1 MKYAISGSLLLVMLA
16 GSGTVLAGEHGKGM
30 NHADMQNM
38 KQSTSVT
45 QGHKA
50 EGVVNGVDLQHGKI
64 NMTHGPVPSL
74 GWPGMTMDFTVKDKA
89 ILKGIK
95 PGQKVAF
102 EVAQEGPGQFYVS
115 RITPVK

>member
-1 MKYAISGSLLLVMLA
+1 MKYTISSSLLLVLLT
-16 GSGTVLAGEHGKGM
+16 GSGAVLAGEHMKGM

-38 KQSTSVT
+38 KQSISAT

-50 EGVVNGVDLQHGKI
+50 EGVANSVDLQHGKI
-64 NMTHGPVPSL
+64 NMTHGPVESL

-95 PGQKVAF
+95 PGQKVEF
-102 EVAQEGPGQFYVS
+102 EVVKEGPGQFYVN
-115 RITPVK
+115 RITPLK